1 MYCNL
6 CGSELNPGYNVCPK
20 CGKAIGD
27 PVSAVTRSRL
37 ENHLSTLGT
46 LWVVVGVLFL
56 LPALGLFFAS
66 SVAHFVIHDSVV
78 ARTLGPLLLTIIG
91 GTILLIAVGGILV
104 GMGLRDRKPW
114 ARVVAIVLGVIAL
127 FHPPF
132 GTALGIYTL
141 WVLMSDEGGV
151 EYRRLS
157 AGS

>member
-1 MYCNL
+1 MFCNG
-6 CGSELNPGYNVCPK
+6 CGSELQPGYRVCPK

-46 LWVVVGVLFL
+46 LWIVVGILFL

-66 SVAHFVIHDSVV
+66 GVAHFVIHDSVL
-78 ARTLGPLLLTIIG
+78 ARMLGPLLLTVIG

-104 GMGLRDRKPW
+104 GLGLRDRKPW
-114 ARVVAIVLGVIAL
+114 ARVVAIILGVIAL

-141 WVLMSDEGGV
+141 WVLISDEGGV

-157 AGS
+157 AAS

>member
-1 MYCNL
+1 MYCNG
-6 CGSELNPGYNVCPK
+6 CGSELQPGYNVCPK
-20 CGKAIGD
+20 CGKVIGD

-66 SVAHFVIHDSVV
+66 SVAHFVIQDNVV

-91 GTILLIAVGGILV
+91 GTILMIAVGGIMV
-104 GMGLRDRKPW
+104 GLGLKDRKPW

-151 EYRRLS
+151 EYRRLAS
-157 AGS
+157 GS

>member
-1 MYCNL
+1 MFCNG
-6 CGSELNPGYNVCPK
+6 CGSELQPGNNVCPK
-20 CGKAIGD
+20 CGKVIGD

-46 LWVVVGVLFL
+46 LWIVVGVLFL

-66 SVAHFVIHDSVV
+66 SVAHFVIQDSVV
-78 ARTLGPLLLTIIG
+78 ARTLGPLLLTIVG

-104 GMGLRDRKPW
+104 GLGLKDRKPW

-141 WVLMSDEGGV
+141 WVLMSDEGGI
-151 EYRRLS
+151 EYQRLS
-157 AGS
+157 AAR

>member
-1 MYCNL
+1 MFCNG
-6 CGSELNPGYNVCPK
+6 CGSELQPGYNVCPK
-20 CGKAIGD
+20 CGKVIGD
-27 PVSAVTRSRL
+27 PVSAVTRTRL

-66 SVAHFVIHDSVV
+66 TVAHFVVQDSVV
-78 ARTLGPLLLTIIG
+78 ARTLGPLLLTVVG
-91 GTILLIAVGGILV
+91 GTVLLIAVGGILV
-104 GMGLRDRKPW
+104 GMGLKDRKPW

-157 AGS
+157 SAS

>member
-1 MYCNL
+1 MFCNG
-6 CGSELNPGYNVCPK
+6 CGSELQPGNNVCPK
-20 CGKAIGD
+20 CGKVIGD

-46 LWVVVGVLFL
+46 LWIVVGVLFL

-66 SVAHFVIHDSVV
+66 SVAHFVIQDSVV
-78 ARTLGPLLLTIIG
+78 ARTLGPLLLTIVG

-104 GMGLRDRKPW
+104 GLGLKDRKPW
-114 ARVVAIVLGVIAL
+114 ARVVAIILGVIAL

-141 WVLMSDEGGV
+141 WVLMSDEGGI
-151 EYRRLS
+151 EYQRLS
-157 AGS
+157 AAR

>member
-1 MYCNL
+1 MYCNG
-6 CGSELNPGYNVCPK
+6 CGSELQPGNNVCPK
-20 CGKAIGD
+20 CGKVIGD

-66 SVAHFVIHDSVV
+66 SVAHFVIQDNVV

-104 GMGLRDRKPW
+104 GLGLKDRKPW

-157 AGS
+157 SGS

>member
-1 MYCNL
+1 MYCNG
-6 CGSELNPGYNVCPK
+6 CGSELQPGYNVCPK
-20 CGKAIGD
+20 CGKMIGD

-46 LWVVVGVLFL
+46 LWVVVGVLFM

-66 SVAHFVIHDSVV
+66 SVAHFVIQDNVV

-104 GMGLRDRKPW
+104 GLGLKDRKPW

-157 AGS
+157 SGS

>member
-1 MYCNL
+1 MFCNG
-6 CGSELNPGYNVCPK
+6 CGSELQPGNNVCPK
-20 CGKAIGD
+20 CGKVIGD

-46 LWVVVGVLFL
+46 LWIVVGVLFL

-66 SVAHFVIHDSVV
+66 SVAHFVIQDSVV
-78 ARTLGPLLLTIIG
+78 ARTLGPLLLTIVG

-104 GMGLRDRKPW
+104 GLGLKDRKPW
-114 ARVVAIVLGVIAL
+114 ARVVAIVLGVVAL

-141 WVLMSDEGGV
+141 WVLMSDEGGI
-151 EYRRLS
+151 EYQRLS
-157 AGS
+157 AAR

>member
-1 MYCNL
+1 MYCNG
-6 CGSELNPGYNVCPK
+6 CGSELQPGHNVCPK
-20 CGKAIGD
+20 CGKVIGD

-66 SVAHFVIHDSVV
+66 SVAHFVIQDNVV
-78 ARTLGPLLLTIIG
+78 ARTLGPLLLMIIG

-104 GMGLRDRKPW
+104 GLGLKDRKPW

-157 AGS
+157 SGS

>member
-1 MYCNL
+1 MADQRV
-6 CGSELNPGYNVCPK
+6 ELWPP
-20 CGKAIGD
+20 
-27 PVSAVTRSRL
+27 AVDTDLFHPCRKSIAMRDRL
-37 ENHLSTLGT
+37 SNGH
-46 LWVVVGVLFL
+46 
-56 LPALGLFFAS
+56 P
-66 SVAHFVIHDSVV
+66 D
-78 ARTLGPLLLTIIG
+78 RPLLLTIVG

-104 GMGLRDRKPW
+104 GLGLRDRKPW

-157 AGS
+157 SGS

>member
-1 MYCNL
+1 MFCNG
-6 CGSELNPGYNVCPK
+6 CGSELQPGNNVCPK
-20 CGKAIGD
+20 CGKVIGD

-46 LWVVVGVLFL
+46 LWIVVGVFFL

-66 SVAHFVIHDSVV
+66 SVAHFVIQDSVV
-78 ARTLGPLLLTIIG
+78 ARTLGPLLLTIVG

-104 GMGLRDRKPW
+104 GLGLKDRKPW
-114 ARVVAIVLGVIAL
+114 ARVVAISLGVIAL

-141 WVLMSDEGGV
+141 WVLMSDEGGI
-151 EYRRLS
+151 EYQRLS
-157 AGS
+157 AAR

>member
-1 MYCNL
+1 MFCNG
-6 CGSELNPGYNVCPK
+6 CGSQLQPGSNICPK
-20 CGKAIGD
+20 CGKTIGD

-37 ENHLSTLGT
+37 RNHLSTLGT
-46 LWVVVGVLFL
+46 LWIVVGVLFL
-56 LPALGLFFAS
+56 LPAVGLFFAS
-66 SVAHFVIHDSVV
+66 SAAHFMIHDSVV

-104 GMGLRDRKPW
+104 GLGLRDRKPW

-157 AGS
+157 SAG

>member
-66 SVAHFVIHDSVV
+66 SVAHFVIHDSVI

>member
-1 MYCNL
+1 MYCNG
-6 CGSELNPGYNVCPK
+6 CGSELQPGYNVCPK
-20 CGKAIGD
+20 CGKVIGD

-37 ENHLSTLGT
+37 QNHLSTLGT

-66 SVAHFVIHDSVV
+66 SVAHFVIQDNVV

-104 GMGLRDRKPW
+104 GLGLKDRKPW

-157 AGS
+157 SGS

>member
-1 MYCNL
+1 MYCNG
-6 CGSELNPGYNVCPK
+6 CGSELQLGYNVCLN
-20 CGKAIGD
+20 CGKVIGD

-66 SVAHFVIHDSVV
+66 SVAHFVIQNNVV

-104 GMGLRDRKPW
+104 GLGLKDRKPW

-141 WVLMSDEGGV
+141 WVLMSDEGGI

-157 AGS
+157 LGS

>member
-1 MYCNL
+1 MFCNG
-6 CGSELNPGYNVCPK
+6 CGSELRPGYNVCPK
-20 CGKAIGD
+20 CGKVIGD

-46 LWVVVGVLFL
+46 LWIVVGVLFL

-66 SVAHFVIHDSVV
+66 SVAHFVIQDSVV
-78 ARTLGPLLLTIIG
+78 ARTLGPLLLTIVG

-104 GMGLRDRKPW
+104 GLGLRDRKPW

-151 EYRRLS
+151 EYQRLS
-157 AGS
+157 SVK

>member
-1 MYCNL
+1 MFCNG
-6 CGSELNPGYNVCPK
+6 CGSELQPGNNVCPK
-20 CGKAIGD
+20 CGKVIGD

-46 LWVVVGVLFL
+46 LWIVVGVLFL

-66 SVAHFVIHDSVV
+66 SVAHFVIQDSVV
-78 ARTLGPLLLTIIG
+78 ARTLGPLLLTIVG

-104 GMGLRDRKPW
+104 GLGLKDRKPW

-141 WVLMSDEGGV
+141 WVLMSDDGGI
-151 EYRRLS
+151 EYQRLS
-157 AGS
+157 AAR

>member
-1 MYCNL
+1 MFCNG
-6 CGSELNPGYNVCPK
+6 CGSELRPGYYACPK
-20 CGKAIGD
+20 CGKLIGD

-37 ENHLSTLGT
+37 ENQLSTLGT

-66 SVAHFVIHDSVV
+66 RVAHFVIQDNVV
-78 ARTLGPLLLTIIG
+78 ARTLGPLLLTIVG
-91 GTILLIAVGGILV
+91 GTILLIALGGILV
-104 GMGLRDRKPW
+104 GLGLRDRKPW

-157 AGS
+157 SGS

>member
-1 MYCNL
+1 MYCNG
-6 CGSELNPGYNVCPK
+6 CGSELQPGYNVCPK
-20 CGKAIGD
+20 CGKVIGD

-56 LPALGLFFAS
+56 LPALGLFFAG
-66 SVAHFVIHDSVV
+66 SVAHFVIQDNVV
-78 ARTLGPLLLTIIG
+78 VRTLGPLLLTIIG

-104 GMGLRDRKPW
+104 GLGLKDRKPW

-157 AGS
+157 SGN

>member
-1 MYCNL
+1 MYCNG
-6 CGSELNPGYNVCPK
+6 CGSELQPGYNVCPK
-20 CGKAIGD
+20 CGKVIGD

-66 SVAHFVIHDSVV
+66 SVAHFVIQDNVV

-104 GMGLRDRKPW
+104 GLGLKDRKPW

-157 AGS
+157 SGS

>member
-1 MYCNL
+1 MYCNG
-6 CGSELNPGYNVCPK
+6 CGSELQPGYNVCPK
-20 CGKAIGD
+20 CGKVIGD

-66 SVAHFVIHDSVV
+66 SVAHFVIHDNVV

-104 GMGLRDRKPW
+104 GLGLKDRKPW

-141 WVLMSDEGGV
+141 WVLMSDEGGF

-157 AGS
+157 SGS